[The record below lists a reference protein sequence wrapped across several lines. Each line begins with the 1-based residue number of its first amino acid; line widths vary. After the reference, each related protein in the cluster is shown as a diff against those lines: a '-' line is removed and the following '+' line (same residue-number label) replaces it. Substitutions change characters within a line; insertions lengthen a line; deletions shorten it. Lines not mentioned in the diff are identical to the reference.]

1 MVEEEATIKVDM
13 TMDLEIDKEGSA
25 DLLQNLMEG
34 LMKQKGPDGES
45 MFQPMMVYSD
55 CPYANHVEFGTGPL
69 TQQGAAMNA
78 DSIKN
83 MDLWVQKRLHENDPD
98 RIKKLAAGLKNHIEK
113 KGIAPS
119 PYFRSSVDKVM
130 RERCPQGSVDSE
142 DWAKKGMTFTDLAE
156 EIKNTIVST
165 LQMNEMNITGA
176 LIKSIHATPI
186 TSYTIQNG
194 EIQLPA
200 EATDASVTDDMWK
213 DKSLG
218 RMGKRPTKYWRYP

>member
-25 DLLQNLMEG
+25 DLLQNLMEE

-142 DWAKKGMTFTDLAE
+142 DWAKKGMTFADLAE

-200 EATDASVTDDMWK
+200 EATDATVTDDMWK